1 MTRRFAAIT
10 FVLSL
15 ALTPIASAD
24 MMVDLVDINGID
36 SGWSVALADNIHTG
50 IAVDAVTV
58 DSVRIEVFKEFYH
71 PPVGGRFAA
80 NTIRFVQ
87 RLSDAK
93 TVGTIEITDE
103 IVINSTGVAWTD
115 YHWEIEGSAAAFSS
129 TDTAASGFDVS
140 PFTTMTWGTDLAG
153 WVTPHSVTLDAEGG
167 TVPAGSVFIPGLIA
181 GRLYIDVDLS
191 GDDAKFSL
199 NQYPTPEP
207 GSLAVVA
214 GGAGLLLVRRRAR
227 NRRC

>member
-103 IVINSTGVAWTD
+103 IVIK
-115 YHWEIEGSAAAFSS
+115 
-129 TDTAASGFDVS
+129 
-140 PFTTMTWGTDLAG
+140 
-153 WVTPHSVTLDAEGG
+153 
-167 TVPAGSVFIPGLIA
+167 VFVEKNPDEA
-181 GRLYIDVDLS
+181 
-191 GDDAKFSL
+191 
-199 NQYPTPEP
+199 
-207 GSLAVVA
+207 
-214 GGAGLLLVRRRAR
+214 RRRLPGYVGGIPVVVEEIGRIVAF
-227 NRRC
+227 